1 MQQGGRHSRNAR
13 LVGAGALGTVGL
25 LVVAL
30 LVGSDMAARE
40 HMGRPASELEQ
51 RGDMERRWRG
61 IDGGRESAKLRLE
74 ALQRRLQR
82 SAEELQGSDG
92 SDDDL
97 ISHLIVGQGSKDHG
111 RKDASRRVLDEKF
124 RRWMDERKQ
133 REVHQMQQLQ
143 TAPIPSDQQGLR
155 NTEPV
160 YHARPERLNTG
171 ARSVRSKRTDRLTP
185 YQARMLSDLF
195 KASSRAP
202 NTFPSTT
209 FLKSSSTTTLRS
221 GPYKAPMSQPHA
233 WDEPVR
239 ATSLKE
245 VNASIISRT
254 LLDSDAVLRHASK
267 DLLALEGFLRNLSLR
282 VQRSET
288 TASSARKGEKP
299 SDLQVIESATA
310 GAVKAVLAMLF
321 SHEQISEVHDTEM
334 ASPPVNETEDGLS
347 TIPRSLSSSAQS
359 IGSSI
364 LKIMNVS
371 VLGNQSKVE
380 KATGKAVLQE
390 LTTAFRHHQ
399 VVQRNKTKLVRMP
412 KQSVKVKHQRAKH
425 GCGELCQLHSLIANI
440 HSTLSHLNIKPAS
453 RHSIRKVARR
463 KATRGGSPHKPDS
476 STSDIPGLKYVERDY
491 VLSHINGEPVIVPEF
506 IPSLASRWSPMSPSQ
521 QQLSSD
527 GIDDAGGWRAG
538 SELSTMVSPPIAD
551 QEWQFSQDAHSGR
564 SGHSEPKD
572 IRETVLRRENMG
584 TQAVSSASSYDGRKR
599 PQQPGYY
606 GATAS
611 IYESID
617 RVDRLLKASEDV
629 AGFASLS

>member
-1 MQQGGRHSRNAR
+1 
-13 LVGAGALGTVGL
+13 
-25 LVVAL
+25 
-30 LVGSDMAARE
+30 MAARE

-412 KQSVKVKHQRAKH
+412 KQSVK
-425 GCGELCQLHSLIANI
+425 
-440 HSTLSHLNIKPAS
+440 
-453 RHSIRKVARR
+453 
-463 KATRGGSPHKPDS
+463 HKPDS